1 VVPPWNVSGRD
12 ENGKEGWNGHL
23 YCLKIVYTERERE
36 REREREGVDDDGIH
50 LFNYSFFTF
59 PS

>member
-1 VVPPWNVSGRD
+1 VVPPWSVSGRD

-23 YCLKIVYTERERE
+23 YCLKIVYTERERA
-36 REREREGVDDDGIH
+36 GVDAEGIH

>member
-1 VVPPWNVSGRD
+1 VVPPWSVSGRD

-36 REREREGVDDDGIH
+36 RERERVDDDGIH

>member
-23 YCLKIVYTERERE
+23 YCLKIVYTQRERE
-36 REREREGVDDDGIH
+36 RERERGGG
-50 LFNYSFFTF
+50 
-59 PS
+59 